1 MSGSR
6 IQVENRGHVR
16 CGSQSGIEIDIQFSR
31 PSIYSRILY
40 SGLNQSEN
48 NDVEVSRLSGFTASE
63 ELKFDLNE
71 LKFDLNEPKSIDATH
86 ALVHA
91 KIAKFRILLRNPCYA
106 SSLKF

>member
-1 MSGSR
+1 MSASR

-31 PSIYSRILY
+31 PSMYSRILY

-48 NDVEVSRLSGFTASE
+48 NDVGVSILSGFTASE

-71 LKFDLNEPKSIDATH
+71 PKLIDATH

-91 KIAKFRILLRNPCYA
+91 NICKISNSVTQSMLCFLIEL
-106 SSLKF
+106 